1 MAKLNV
7 FTSVQECVK
16 TLNRDGIPQPPVQ
29 RRLPAA
35 EVERAF
41 SVVRSNPEQRR
52 KLEHGEEVDEIETD
66 VGKEVRL
73 DVLVKSVPRL
83 EIN

>member
-1 MAKLNV
+1 MK
-7 FTSVQECVK
+7 
-16 TLNRDGIPQPPVQ
+16 

-83 EIN
+83 EINEYIYVLPIEIYLLATL

>member
-1 MAKLNV
+1 M
-7 FTSVQECVK
+7 
-16 TLNRDGIPQPPVQ
+16 
-29 RRLPAA
+29 
-35 EVERAF
+35 
-41 SVVRSNPEQRR
+41 VRSNPEQRR

-83 EIN
+83 EINEYIYVLPIEIYLLATL